1 MKGLEKR
8 TDYEM
13 RAELL
18 KTIAHPLRLQIVH
31 DLLAA
36 GCRNVRCM
44 EAHTGMSQSCIS
56 QHLQRL
62 RAAGVVTAE
71 RIGNE
76 VYYRASSREAAE
88 VVAALMGEEAAAYVL

>member
-1 MKGLEKR
+1 MEKR
-8 TDYEM
+8 IDYEA

-18 KTIAHPLRLQIVH
+18 KALSHPVRLEIVH
-31 DLLAA
+31 GLLAS

-71 RIGNE
+71 RSGNE
-76 VYYRASSREAAE
+76 VYYRASSQE
-88 VVAALMGEEAAAYVL
+88 VAVLMAALMGEEAAAYVL

>member
-1 MKGLEKR
+1 MKSYA
-8 TDYEM
+8 DYEP

-18 KTIAHPLRLQIVH
+18 KTIAHPIRLQIVH

-44 EAHTGMSQSCIS
+44 EASTGVSQSCIS

-62 RAAGVVTAE
+62 RSAGVVSAE
-71 RIGNE
+71 RVGNE
-76 VYYRASSREAAE
+76 VYYRAASREAAE

>member
-1 MKGLEKR
+1 MTVEKH
-8 TDYEM
+8 TDYEA

-18 KTIAHPLRLQIVH
+18 KTMAHPIRLQIVH

-36 GCRNVRCM
+36 GRRNVRCM

-62 RAAGVVTAE
+62 RSAGVVAAE
-71 RIGNE
+71 RVGNE
-76 VYYRASSREAAE
+76 VYYRVVSGEAAR
-88 VVAALMGEEAAAYVL
+88 VVAALMGEEAETYVI